1 MIDLATTYAYTHRQ
15 LENDGNQEI
24 LNLWLFVENIFS
36 WLSSFF
42 KSFTDQ
48 SSIQSIKKPK
58 NDLNSPLLPD
68 SSDQS
73 SIQSIEEPKID
84 SLETPSNFSLDTT
97 NIDCTDELQ
106 LQKDSKRNSY
116 LIDER
121 RIEPE
126 NVHSTLLAL
135 IEEDFKNVK
144 SKFLGAVTQGIMLDG
159 CLEASRHFFPNYLVT
174 QEVGDKPEFLIN
186 TKERTVTI
194 TNHFLLLSTLDNKPY
209 RYKLQCKTLVDF
221 EKDDLSGKISFN
233 FIGEAGISLG

>member
-68 SSDQS
+68 SSNQS
-73 SIQSIEEPKID
+73 SIQSIEEP
-84 SLETPSNFSLDTT
+84 SLDTT
-97 NIDCTDELQ
+97 KIDCTDELQ
-106 LQKDSKRNSY
+106 LLKDSKRNSY